1 MQRTDDTSSNGL
13 HQAVLTEIDHLLR
26 QLELD
31 TTDPRVA
38 STMEQVADLVA
49 PIHDDLAKRIEAL
62 QQHARWDTFTIA
74 FYGETNAGKSTIIE
88 TLRILLQERTKAEA
102 RSAFRAKEAEFGIS
116 EAALAALA
124 QSIEASR
131 AALDAK
137 RTDAAGRNGQ
147 LDAEHDALQQELNH
161 LRLALEAKK
170 QSASFWQKL
179 VWLFIKP
186 PEQLQLVRIGQQQRE
201 LAAAHATERAR
212 LDTQLDSAQTAL
224 QSLESQQAKAHA
236 MLDSLAPFADGQ
248 IIGTGRSD
256 YTLDTHGY
264 EFHANGQRFELLDV
278 PGIEGKE
285 ARVMD
290 SILGAVKAAHAVFY
304 VTGKPSA
311 PQTGDKDGQGTLEKI
326 REHLGDQTE
335 VWSIF
340 NKRITNPIQLEKGDL
355 LNQGERASLAVLDET
370 MREHLGDNYQ
380 RYIALSAQPAFLAA
394 ADCLVPASDTA
405 RSREKF
411 LAKATPADMLA
422 RSGFQPFVDW
432 LSGGMVADSDA
443 RIRAANVNK
452 VRSAVK
458 TAAGKIALI
467 QREKVGPLAED
478 VQRDWAH
485 VSQQLALAVGAL
497 APALQTRAD
506 SAIRK
511 FETRVREQ
519 IYTRIEGGI
528 DNDDV
533 KDALGAAMTREQA
546 EFESALPSQMEA
558 ELERFQQDVSDTLE
572 RFQRRVAELQDV
584 YRSIGTPTLGGFE
597 LNMTFDSG
605 IKYVSLIAAL
615 AGGLMMIWNPA
626 GWVTLAIGGVTLVV
640 SIAKALWG
648 LVDSDYKKSQQRK
661 AVNQNIGRVVGRLED
676 AMKSNCD
683 KVMESVTASIEE
695 IAAEVERSVD
705 QVAQV
710 NSALIRVSAKL
721 THFSTTMSE
730 TEVV

>member
-1 MQRTDDTSSNGL
+1 MRRTDGTSSNGM
-13 HQAVLTEIDHLLR
+13 HQAVLREIDDLLR
-26 QLELD
+26 QLNLD
-31 TTDPRVA
+31 ATDPRIA
-38 STMEQVADLVA
+38 STMKQVGDLVA
-49 PIHDDLAKRIEAL
+49 PIHADLANRIEAL
-62 QQHARWDTFTIA
+62 QRHARWDTFTIA

-88 TLRILLQERTKAEA
+88 TLRILLQERTKVEA
-102 RSAFRAKEAEFGIS
+102 RAAFRAKEAEFGIS

-124 QSIEASR
+124 QSIESSR
-131 AALDAK
+131 AALDEQ
-137 RTDAAGRNGQ
+137 RVQAAERNAQ
-147 LDAEHDALQQELNH
+147 LDAEHDALQQKLNH
-161 LRLALEAKK
+161 LRLAVQAKK
-170 QSASFWQKL
+170 QAASLWKKL
-179 VWLFIKP
+179 VWLFSKP
-186 PEQLQLVRIGQQQRE
+186 PEQLEFVHTRQRQLE
-201 LAAAHATERAR
+201 LAAAHSAERAR
-212 LDTQLDSAQTAL
+212 LDTQLDQAQTAL
-224 QSLESQQAKAHA
+224 QSLQAQQAKAHA

-355 LNQGERASLAVLDET
+355 LSQGERASLAVLDET

-394 ADCLVPASDTA
+394 ADCLMPASDVA

-411 LAKATPADMLA
+411 LAKANPAEVLA
-422 RSGFQPFVDW
+422 KSGFQSFLDW
-432 LSGGMVADSDA
+432 LSGSMVTDSDA

-452 VRSAVK
+452 VRSAVQ
-458 TAAGKIALI
+458 TAAGTIALI
-467 QREKVGPLAED
+467 QRDKVAPLAAD

-485 VSQQLALAVGAL
+485 VSEQLELVVSALG
-497 APALQTRAD
+497 PALQTHAD
-506 SAIRK
+506 AAIRT
-511 FETRVREQ
+511 FETRVREH
-519 IYTRIEGGI
+519 IYERIKDGI

-533 KDALGAAMTREQA
+533 KHALGAAMKREQA
-546 EFESALPSQMEA
+546 KLESALPTLMER
-558 ELERFQQDVSDTLE
+558 ELTRFQQDVSDTLE
-572 RFQRRVAELQDV
+572 RFQRRIAELQDA

-605 IKYVSLIAAL
+605 VKYMPLIAAL

-640 SIAKALWG
+640 SIAKAVWG
-648 LVDSDYKKSQQRK
+648 FFDSDYKKSQQRK
-661 AVNQNIGRVVGRLED
+661 AANENIGRVVGRMED
-676 AMKSNCD
+676 AMKSSCD
-683 KVMESVTASIEE
+683 KVMESVKARIGE
-695 IAAEVERSVD
+695 IAAEVERSVE

-710 NSALIRVSAKL
+710 NSALIRVRATL
-721 THFSTTMSE
+721 MHFSTTMSE
-730 TEVV
+730 TEAV